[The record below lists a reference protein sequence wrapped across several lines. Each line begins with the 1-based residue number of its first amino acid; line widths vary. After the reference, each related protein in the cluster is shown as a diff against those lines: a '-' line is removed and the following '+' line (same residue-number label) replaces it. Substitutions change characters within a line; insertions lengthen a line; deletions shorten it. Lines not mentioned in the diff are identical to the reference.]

1 MVFFLVC
8 FFINYAKKDMFLVVL
23 AFLLVCF
30 FVISVKEH
38 MFFVVVFC

>member
-1 MVFFLVC
+1 
-8 FFINYAKKDMFLVVL
+8 MFLVVL

-38 MFFVVVFC
+38 MFFCGVFFSLFLH